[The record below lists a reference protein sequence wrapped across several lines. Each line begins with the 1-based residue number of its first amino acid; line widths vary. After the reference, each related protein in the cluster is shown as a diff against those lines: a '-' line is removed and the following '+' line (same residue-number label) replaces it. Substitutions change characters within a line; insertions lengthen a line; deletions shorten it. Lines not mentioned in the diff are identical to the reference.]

1 MLVRKG
7 TSTRVPA
14 AVRYDAERKRAVLN
28 PSEPLRAGAAYVARV
43 RGGEEGVKDLAG
55 KALTDT
61 KAWSFTVGR

>member
-1 MLVRKG
+1 
-7 TSTRVPA
+7 
-14 AVRYDAERKRAVLN
+14 VRYDAERKRAVLN